1 MKDVPLSD
9 ITPIQMLLEIG
20 LEKMK
25 KDYVSFFIGEPDTW

>member
-1 MKDVPLSD
+1 MEDVPLSD